1 MKRILIAAV
10 LLTVSG
16 FGCQWCSE
24 MCTPKANATKFS
36 VNPMFNN
43 EMVLQREMPVP
54 VWGKGI
60 PGEIISVEVDK
71 KKYTATV
78 NKKGKW
84 MVKIKPLAVGGP
96 YTMKISG
103 KKKVISFKN
112 ILSGDVWICSGQSNM
127 AWTVARSKNAKKEI
141 AAANYPNIRLFQVR
155 RTVSPKPLDSV
166 RGKWVKCT
174 PATVK
179 YFSAVGYFFGRDLY
193 KSLKTVPVGLI
204 HTSWGGTPAEAWTRH
219 DYLEADPMLKAI
231 LKRHNRNLKIYPEK
245 LKMYKK
251 QLAAWKK
258 SKNGK
263 KGGYHVDS
271 GTKGI
276 KGIWQKTTLDDSK
289 WKTMKLPQF
298 WENKMN
304 IDGVVWFRKTIDIPK
319 NWAGKKLTIT
329 LAMID
334 DFDKTYF
341 NGIKIGQMGAET
353 PDAWQTERKYT
364 IPAKLVK
371 AGKAVI
377 AIRVFDRYG
386 GGGIH
391 GMPEDMILKP
401 AGSEKGI
408 KLAGNWKYK
417 VALKLEPATLG
428 RRPRYPYHDKHSHR
442 PSGLYNAMIN
452 PIIPYGIKGAIWYQG
467 ESNAGRAYQYRNLL
481 PAMINSWRK
490 AWNQGDFPFLIVELA
505 NYTKAKGYPVNSTW
519 AELREA
525 QNMTA
530 AKLPACG
537 IASAIDIGEAK
548 NIHPKNKQDV
558 GKRLQLAALKI
569 AYGKDI
575 VFSGPTYKSHQV
587 KGNKI
592 IIQMDNIGGGLRA
605 HNGNLQRF
613 AIAGKDKKFV
623 WGKAVIKGSTIIVSS
638 PKVKN
643 PVAVRYAWSNNPEGC
658 NLYNKEGLPAIPFR
672 TDTWKGVTFKRR

>member
-10 LLTVSG
+10 LLAISG

-24 MCTPKANATKFS
+24 TCAPKANATKFS

-43 EMVLQREMPVP
+43 EMVLQREMSIP
-54 VWGKGI
+54 VWGKGV
-60 PGEIISVEVDK
+60 PGEIIGVEINK

-78 NKKGKW
+78 DKKGKW
-84 MVKIKPLAVGGP
+84 MLKINALPVGGP

-103 KKKVISFKN
+103 KKEIITLKN

-127 AWTVARSKNAKKEI
+127 QWTVARSKNAKKEI

-155 RTVSPKPLDSV
+155 RTVSAKPLDTLKG
-166 RGKWVKCT
+166 RWTKCT
-174 PATVK
+174 PATIK
-179 YFSAVGYFFGRDLY
+179 NFSAIGYFFGRDLY
-193 KSLKTVPVGLI
+193 KSLKTVPIGLI
-204 HTSWGGTPAEAWTRH
+204 HTSWGGTPAEAWTRL

-231 LKRHNRNLKIYPEK
+231 LIRRAKDLKAAPEK
-245 LKMYKK
+245 LKKYKKDIVEYKK
-251 QLAAWKK
+251 QIAQIKK
-258 SKNGK
+258 SKIKPK
-263 KGGYHVDS
+263 KR
-271 GTKGI
+271 I
-276 KGIWQKTTLDDSK
+276 
-289 WKTMKLPQF
+289 
-298 WENKMN
+298 
-304 IDGVVWFRKTIDIPK
+304 
-319 NWAGKKLTIT
+319 
-329 LAMID
+329 
-334 DFDKTYF
+334 
-341 NGIKIGQMGAET
+341 
-353 PDAWQTERKYT
+353 
-364 IPAKLVK
+364 
-371 AGKAVI
+371 
-377 AIRVFDRYG
+377 
-386 GGGIH
+386 
-391 GMPEDMILKP
+391 
-401 AGSEKGI
+401 
-408 KLAGNWKYK
+408 
-417 VALKLEPATLG
+417 

-490 AWNQGDFPFLIVELA
+490 TWNQGNFPFLIVELA
-505 NYTKAKGYPVNSTW
+505 NYTKAREYPVNSTW

-548 NIHPKNKQDV
+548 DIHPKNKQDV

-575 VFSGPTYKSHQV
+575 VFSGPTYKSRQI
-587 KGNKI
+587 KGDKI

-605 HNGNLQRF
+605 HNGDLQRF
-613 AIAGKDKKFV
+613 AIAGKDRKFV
-623 WGKAVIKGSTIIVSS
+623 WAKAVIKGSTIVVSS
-638 PKVKN
+638 PEVKN